1 MLKSKR
7 TLVLFIVV
15 ALLAA
20 MVVPTFA
27 NSTDV
32 ERSTDTQ
39 FEGVPLVIGVL
50 TDHTSGLA
58 FYGFEQTQGFELG
71 LDYATEGTMEVAGRP
86 IEILVRDNA
95 GDIEQAQEDARDLIE
110 NEGAEILVGTV
121 SSTVTLNLQA
131 VAVEYEIILM
141 AGPAATP
148 AITGEAFNE
157 YTFRVCRNAF
167 QDAAAA
173 STFAAEAYGDNYVI
187 FAVDNAFGAGTAAA
201 FDFVLQSDGAT
212 PARDTIFVPGDSTD
226 FTSPITEMINSG
238 ADYAV
243 VVWAGAGGVELFQQM
258 TDLGAREEMGIVT
271 GFNSNDIQAATSLN
285 LPGDVGFIVYHYTA
299 PDNEVNDWM
308 VENHIERYEGDP
320 PDLFTEC
327 GFATA
332 QALVAALEATE
343 GDSFPEAMIPALE
356 GLEFEGPKGTYFIR
370 PEDHQALVPMY
381 VLELTTLEPEE
392 PFAFYE
398 LLAEISGEDAA
409 PPCLAPG
416 RSSENLECPP
426 AVE

>member
-1 MLKSKR
+1 MLRSKR
-7 TLVLFIVV
+7 TLILFIVV
-15 ALLAA
+15 AVLAA

-27 NSTDV
+27 SSTSVD
-32 ERSTDTQ
+32 RSEDNQ
-39 FEGVPLVIGVL
+39 FEGVPITIGLL
-50 TDHTSGLA
+50 TDQTSGLA
-58 FYGFEQTQGFELG
+58 FYGFEQVQGFELG
-71 LDYATEGTMEVAGRP
+71 LEYATNGTMEVAGRP
-86 IEILVRDNA
+86 IEVVIRDNA
-95 GDIEQAQEDARDLIE
+95 GDIEQAREDARELIE
-110 NEGAEILVGTV
+110 TEQAEILVGTV

-131 VAVEYEIILM
+131 TAQENEIILM

-148 AITGEAFNE
+148 EITSGNFNE
-157 YTFRVCRNAF
+157 FTFRVCRNTF

-173 STFAAEAYGDNYVI
+173 STFAADAYGDNYVI

-201 FDFVLQSDGAT
+201 FDFVLQDSGAT
-212 PARDTIFVPGDSTD
+212 PVQDTIFVAGDSTD

-243 VVWAGAGGVELFQQM
+243 VIWAGAGGVELFQQM
-258 TDLGAREEMGIVT
+258 TDLGARDELGIVT

-285 LPGDVGFIVYHYTA
+285 QPGDVGFIVYHYTA

-308 VENHIERYEGDP
+308 VENHIERYDGDP

-332 QALVAALEATE
+332 QAVVAALEATN

-416 RSSENLECPP
+416 RSSETLECPP
-426 AVE
+426 AE